1 MPVGGYITRS
11 EISGSWSI
19 DNCGNKGTSSYPI
32 LNNRKPLKG
41 EAERQSYCNVAR
53 SKITVYFGVF

>member
-11 EISGSWSI
+11 EISSSWSI

-41 EAERQSYCNVAR
+41 EAVR
-53 SKITVYFGVF
+53 

>member
-41 EAERQSYCNVAR
+41 EAER
-53 SKITVYFGVF
+53 

>member
-1 MPVGGYITRS
+1 MRDIKALKFEEAVWMPVGGYITRS

-41 EAERQSYCNVAR
+41 EAER
-53 SKITVYFGVF
+53 